1 MVQQLL
7 TSQVS
12 ANSPSLSNSPIL
24 LALPS
29 GPSATSG
36 VDSSN
41 QNNTSVNAQN
51 NQSTVQEATTQ
62 DAGTMQK

>member
-12 ANSPSLSNSPIL
+12 ANSQSLSNPPIL

-36 VDSSN
+36 VDLGN
-41 QNNTSVNAQN
+41 QNNASANTQN
-51 NQSTVQEATTQ
+51 NQSTVREATTQ